1 MFLVY
6 DKQMN
11 LIPFPD
17 GVKPLDIFI
26 SSISK
31 ERVSDNIEGVHGSIN
46 KGFIY
51 SERSIELE
59 LLLRAC
65 DTQDYRLVRD
75 AVYAMFSKG
84 DEKYIA
90 EEYQPGKRYL
100 ITVDEQFIPERI
112 PNNQRFANAKVN
124 CRPANLPFSES
135 AGTTQDIQKNGV
147 SSDGVLWGAGMGLIS
162 DDSDESLK
170 YTHESPLFRIYNA
183 GDESIHPFMQDLKIT
198 VSNVVGSTAFF
209 ELKNKTN
216 DTVFKT
222 NEAVT
227 NAQKIVLDGPNVT
240 SNGLQYL
247 RKTNKGFI
255 ELEPGWNDFSVSG
268 ATNAKIEFD
277 FRFYYL

>member
-31 ERVSDNIEGVHGSIN
+31 ERISEKIEGIHGSIN
-46 KGFIY
+46 KGFTY
-51 SERSIELE
+51 SERNIELE
-59 LLLRAC
+59 LLLKAY
-65 DTQDYRLVRD
+65 DTRDYRLTRD
-75 AVYAMFSKG
+75 SVYAMFSKG
-84 DEKYIA
+84 DVLYVS

-112 PNNQRFANAKVN
+112 PENQRFANAKISCN
-124 CRPANLPFSES
+124 IANLPFGES
-135 AGTTQDIQKNGV
+135 VGKSLDLQQKSANY
-147 SSDGVLWGAGMGLIS
+147 DLWGPEMKLIP
-162 DDSDESLK
+162 DSDSYLFTSEKNS
-170 YTHESPLFRIYNA
+170 FRIYNA
-183 GDESIHPFMQDLKIT
+183 GDVPVHPFMQELKIT
-198 VSNVVGSTAFF
+198 ISNVVGSNSFL

-216 DTVFKT
+216 GTVFKV
-222 NEAVT
+222 NESVT
-227 NAQKIVLDGPNVT
+227 NAQKVVLDGPNIT

-255 ELEPGWNDFSVSG
+255 ELDPGWNEFVISG
-268 ATNAKIEFD
+268 ATSAKVEFD
-277 FRFYYL
+277 FRFYYM